1 MIRYRNTLIMVG
13 ALVVLIV
20 VAVVLLGSPAP
31 TNAPGT
37 GRIWSYGNETVSEI
51 KMSQDNGKQTDV
63 RLNSGTWSVI
73 SGTQILPADQSAVQ
87 SEANLLLQLQGD
99 AVTRGNTAL
108 KDYGLDPAR
117 ATITITFQ
125 SGKTANLLV
134 GDNVPANDTQHYVAD
149 AAQSGKVF
157 TNADNTVTTL
167 LAWFTTPPL
176 PAPTPT
182 PLSVPPTNPPAP
194 ITGANTLTNT
204 GTVTNT
210 SPLTTTKPI
219 SGTLTTTGTVT
230 TPPTTAT
237 TITSTGTV
245 TK

>member
-13 ALVVLIV
+13 VLVVLIV
-20 VAVVLLGSPAP
+20 VAVVLLGNPAP

-37 GRIWSYGNETVSEI
+37 GHIWSYANETVSEI
-51 KMSQDNGKQTDV
+51 KMSQDNGKQADV
-63 RLNSGTWSVI
+63 LLKGGTWSVI
-73 SGTQILPADQSAVQ
+73 SGTQILPADQAAVQ
-87 SEANLLLQLQGD
+87 SEAGLLLQLQGD
-99 AVTRGNTAL
+99 AVTRGNTAM
-108 KDYGLDPAR
+108 KDYGLDPPR
-117 ATITITFQ
+117 STITITFQ

-134 GDNVPANDTQHYVAD
+134 GDNVPTNDTQHFVAD
-149 AAQSGKVF
+149 AAQPGKVF

-167 LAWFTTPPL
+167 LAWFTAPPL

-182 PLSVPPTNPPAP
+182 PLPVAPTSPPAP
-194 ITGANTLTNT
+194 ITGTNTLTNT
-204 GTVTNT
+204 GAVTNT

-219 SGTLTTTGTVT
+219 SGTLTTTGTAT
-230 TPPTTAT
+230 IPATNTT